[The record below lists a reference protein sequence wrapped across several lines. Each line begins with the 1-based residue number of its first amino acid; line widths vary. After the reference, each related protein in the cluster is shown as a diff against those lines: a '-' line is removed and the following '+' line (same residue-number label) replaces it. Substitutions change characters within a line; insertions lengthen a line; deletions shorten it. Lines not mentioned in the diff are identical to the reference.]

1 MDSPFMNHSLAIM
14 CNLVFFKRDH
24 FVILNFRSFVIYIL
38 NALAQVFSY
47 EFCEIF
53 TRTFFTGNLW
63 KIASEEDHN
72 SPPMAENMYVCCML
86 KYFSVKLITRH

>member
-1 MDSPFMNHSLAIM
+1 MDSPFMNHSLVIM

-53 TRTFFTGNLW
+53 KRTFFTGNLW
-63 KIASEEDHN
+63 KTAS
-72 SPPMAENMYVCCML
+72 V
-86 KYFSVKLITRH
+86 FWFQTLI